1 MSSGQTTHAG
11 QISAWK
17 FERNRSAW
25 DFVHED
31 AVTMAREMEK
41 LKEQV
46 RRRDEL
52 IQELLTQNKAQA
64 KWIDHYDAMQKSKA
78 A

>member
-1 MSSGQTTHAG
+1 MSTGQPTHVG
-11 QISAWK
+11 EISAWK
-17 FERNRSAW
+17 FNRTRSAW

-31 AVTMAREMEK
+31 AVTMAREIEK
-41 LKEQV
+41 LKDKV
-46 RRRDEL
+46 RRRDDLIAEL
-52 IQELLTQNKAQA
+52 QLTNAAQA